1 MSAIKVLLA
10 LFVCLTLQIV
20 TNFAYAESEFRDEEY
35 NKFVTEVFIQAEK
48 PIAENYKKLRELYA
62 QTSFYDPNFQAPEI
76 KDAVMKLTQ
85 KNLSEDE
92 FYKRQRN
99 LADVSIKHMGHIN
112 IHKYTSDFY
121 WSIGRKDL
129 AARVGEIA
137 NHIALS
143 AVNGGDGLGPK
154 TAFKAINK
162 AEQVFILE
170 YFLKK
175 NYSTQRLENIE
186 GRLYDVY
193 ETYDKERNGS
203 SATQNKV
210 DIYFDITDYFGKGVT
225 ARAIQQQL
233 KEQSGNENPINK
245 SDVQ

>member
-1 MSAIKVLLA
+1 MSIIKILLT
-10 LFVCLTLQIV
+10 LFVCITSQIV
-20 TNFAYAESEFRDEEY
+20 TSVAYAEPEFKDEEY

-48 PIAENYKKLRELYA
+48 PIAENYRKLRELYS

-76 KDAVMKLTQ
+76 KDAVMSLAQ

-92 FYKRQRN
+92 FYKRQKN

-137 NHIALS
+137 NYIALS

-154 TAFKAINK
+154 TAFKSINK

-175 NYSTQRLENIE
+175 DYSAQRLENIE

-193 ETYDKERNGS
+193 ETYDKEKNS
-203 SATQNKV
+203 SSDKPDKV

-225 ARAIQQQL
+225 TRAIQKQM
-233 KEQSGNENPINK
+233 KEQSGNENPPNK
-245 SDVQ
+245 PDNP